1 MAFQPIDLDR
11 WERRE
16 YYLHFMNEVVCTWS
30 MTVELDITP
39 LAGQRL
45 YPAMLW
51 LLTGAVD
58 RFPEFRTH
66 LSPQGPGIFDHMTP
80 CYTIFNQEKKNFST
94 IWTEYD
100 PDYREFLERY
110 TAGAERYRG
119 SAAFA
124 PKPGKPENC
133 FDVSMIPWAA
143 FTAFNINVYDAG
155 NYLLP
160 IFTMGRK
167 QEREGRVFL
176 PLALQVHHAVCDGYH
191 AARFI
196 RHLQQSID
204 DFGRSN
210 QHG

>member
-1 MAFQPIDLDR
+1 MSYRLIDLER

-16 YYLHFMNEVVCTWS
+16 FYLHFIREVVCTWS

-39 LAGQRL
+39 LGGQRL

-51 LLTGAVD
+51 LLTDTVN

-66 LSPQGPGIFDHMTP
+66 LFPQGPGIFDAMNP
-80 CYTIFNQEKKNFST
+80 SYTIFNGEKKNFSG
-94 IWTEYD
+94 IWTEFS

-110 TAGAERYRG
+110 TADAARYRT
-119 SAAFA
+119 STAFA
-124 PKPGKPENC
+124 PKPGKPQNC
-133 FDVSMIPWAA
+133 FDVSMLPWAA
-143 FTAFNINVYDAG
+143 FTAFSINVYNAG

-167 QEREGRVFL
+167 QEREGKILL

-191 AARFI
+191 AAQFVSR
-196 RHLQQSID
+196 LQQSISE
-204 DFGRSN
+204 FEG
-210 QHG
+210 G